1 MSTNKAENKS
11 GLAIAGLIIAIISLV
26 LAWVPI
32 VNNIVFFFAILSLIF
47 GIVGFVSIKKGK
59 RTGQGLAI
67 ATIILSLV
75 AGGMVL
81 ASQAFYGKAFDAV
94 GDSVNETI
102 NDYDGTNTDK
112 LLKTSVEV
120 TLGDFVFIPGEE
132 ADYTYDD
139 KTELP
144 VTIKNKASEKAS
156 YTVKIEAVDAENN
169 RIADD
174 AVYVS
179 ALNTGQSVTEK
190 VFTYVDTDKVEALK
204 TATFKILEVSK

>member
-1 MSTNKAENKS
+1 MSTDKAENKS

-81 ASQAFYGKAFDAV
+81 ASQAFYGKALDAV
-94 GDSVNETI
+94 GDSVNETT
-102 NDYDGTNTDK
+102 NDYNGTNTDK
-112 LLKTSVEV
+112 LLENSVEV
-120 TLGDFVFIPGEE
+120 TLGDFVFNPGEE

-174 AVYVS
+174 TVYVS
-179 ALNTGQSVTEK
+179 DLNTGQSVTEK
-190 VFTYVDTDKVEALK
+190 AFTYVDTDKVEALK

>member
-1 MSTNKAENKS
+1 MSTDKAENKS

-47 GIVGFVSIKKGK
+47 GIVGFVAIKNGK

-81 ASQAFYGKAFDAV
+81 AAQAFYGKALDAV
-94 GDSVNETI
+94 GDSVNETT
-102 NDYDGTNTDK
+102 NDYNGTNTDK
-112 LLKTSVEV
+112 LLENSVEV
-120 TLGDFVFIPGEE
+120 TLGDFVFNPGEE

-174 AVYVS
+174 TVYVTD
-179 ALNTGQSVTEK
+179 LNAGQSVTEK
-190 VFTYVDTDKVEALK
+190 AFTYVEADKVEALK

>member
-1 MSTNKAENKS
+1 MDKERTEHKS
-11 GLAIAGLIIAIISLV
+11 GLVIAGLVIAIISLV

-47 GIVGFVSIKKGK
+47 GIVGFVAIKKGK

-81 ASQAFYGKAFDAV
+81 ASQAFYGKALDAV
-94 GDSVNETI
+94 GDSVNETM
-102 NDYDGTNTDK
+102 NDYNGTNTDK
-112 LLKTSVEV
+112 LLETSVEV
-120 TLGDFVFIPGEE
+120 TLGDFVFNPGEE
-132 ADYTYDD
+132 ANYTYDD

-156 YTVKIEAVDAENN
+156 YTVKIEAVNAENN

-174 AVYVS
+174 TVYVTD
-179 ALNTGQSVTEK
+179 LNAGQSVTEK
-190 VFTYVDTDKVEALK
+190 AFTYVDADKVEALK